1 MKIGP
6 PINDVKIPIGNS
18 DGATILLLMVSAIK
32 SKILPKTADRGKMNV

>member
-18 DGATILLLMVSAIK
+18 EGATIVRLIVSA
-32 SKILPKTADRGKMNV
+32 SNNKILPQIADNGKMK